1 MLALLGTVR
10 ATPTASEHCE
20 ELTAPRSRP
29 SICPCLRGVARTE
42 GLFILRKS
50 LIRDT
55 VLVKYIGIKMKKI
68 TSLLFGTVL
77 ALTIFVGFA
86 APVAAQTDQK
96 TVLCGA
102 DQVPDGV
109 AINGS
114 NCIDKGSTVD
124 NNIIIVWLSSIIIF
138 LTVGIGVAATGGVVY
153 GGFLYLTAQGNFG
166 ETQKGVAT
174 IINALIG
181 VLLYALAFA
190 IINFLV

>member
-1 MLALLGTVR
+1 
-10 ATPTASEHCE
+10 
-20 ELTAPRSRP
+20 
-29 SICPCLRGVARTE
+29 
-42 GLFILRKS
+42 
-50 LIRDT
+50 
-55 VLVKYIGIKMKKI
+55 MKKI

-102 DQVPDGV
+102 DQVPVGV

-124 NNIIIVWLSSIIIF
+124 NNIIIVWLSSIIKF

-153 GGFLYLTAQGNFG
+153 GGFLYLTAQGNSG
-166 ETQKGVAT
+166 KTQKGVAT

-190 IINFLV
+190 IINFLVPGGVLK